1 MMLDVTLQV
10 ARFDPDLDTEIR
22 LQDYSLQMEE
32 RRMVLDALLEIRDFQ
47 DGSLAFRYSCRS
59 GIGGSCAMMINGQP
73 KLACQ
78 TKLAEVGKDGL
89 IRLEPLAGFRVLRDL
104 VVDIDPFLE
113 SLKAIV
119 PWLVLRPDYNGR
131 MSPEALAE
139 IEAVGICVLCGVC
152 EVGETQSG
160 TGLASLAKTY
170 RFAFD
175 TRDALGPER
184 IKLAV
189 DLGLL
194 KWPPYEGFAAE
205 CPKGI
210 EFEEDLIPAL
220 RALTVQ
226 QE

>member
-1 MMLDVTLQV
+1 MRLDIALQV
-10 ARFDPDLDTEIR
+10 ARFDPGLDTETR
-22 LQDYSLQMEE
+22 FQDYFLQMEE
-32 RRMVLDALLEIRDFQ
+32 QRMVLDALLEIRDFQ
-47 DGSLAFRYSCRS
+47 DGSLAFRHSCRS
-59 GIGGSCAMMINGQP
+59 GIGGSCAMMINGWP

-78 TKLAEVGKDGL
+78 TKLAEVAEDGL

-113 SLKAIV
+113 SLKAVV
-119 PWLVLRPDYNGR
+119 PWLVLRPGYHGR
-131 MSPEALAE
+131 MSPEALAD
-139 IEAVGICVLCGVC
+139 IEAMGICILCGAC
-152 EVGETQSG
+152 EVGEIQAG

-170 RFAFD
+170 HFALD
-175 TRDALGPER
+175 PRDALGLER

-194 KWPPYEGFAAE
+194 RWPPYKGFAAE

-210 EFEEDLIPAL
+210 EFEKGLIPVL
-220 RALTVQ
+220 QALTVQ

>member
-1 MMLDVTLQV
+1 MMFDITLQV
-10 ARFDPDLDTEIR
+10 ARFDPGLDMETR
-22 LQDYSLQMEE
+22 FQNYRLQMEE
-32 RRMVLDALLEIRDFQ
+32 QRMVLDALLEIRDFQ
-47 DGSLAFRYSCRS
+47 DGALAFRHSCRS
-59 GIGGSCAMMINGQP
+59 GIGGSCAMMINSQP

-78 TKLAEVGKDGL
+78 AKLAEVAKDGF

-119 PWLVLRPDYNGR
+119 PWLLLRPNHNGR
-131 MSPEALAE
+131 MSPEALAKV
-139 IEAVGICVLCGVC
+139 EAVGVCILCGAC
-152 EVGETQSG
+152 EVGETQAG
-160 TGLASLAKTY
+160 TGLASLARTY

-175 TRDALGPER
+175 PRDALGPER

-194 KWPPYEGFAAE
+194 KGPPYENFAAG

-210 EFEEDLIPAL
+210 EFEKGVIPAL

>member
-1 MMLDVTLQV
+1 MLDITLQV
-10 ARFDPDLDTEIR
+10 ARFDPDLGIETR
-22 LQDYSLQMEE
+22 LRDYFLQMEE
-32 RRMVLDALLEIRDFQ
+32 QRMVLDALLEIRDLQ
-47 DGSLAFRYSCRS
+47 EGPLAFRHSCRS
-59 GIGGSCAMMINGQP
+59 GICGSCAMMINGQP

-78 TKLAEVGKDGL
+78 AKLAEVAEDGL
-89 IRLEPLAGFRVLRDL
+89 IRLVPLSGFRVLCDL
-104 VVDIDPFLE
+104 IVDIDPFLE
-113 SLKAIV
+113 SLKAVV
-119 PWLVLRPDYNGR
+119 PWLVLRPNHDGR

-139 IEAVGICVLCGVC
+139 IEAMGICILCGAC

-160 TGLASLAKTY
+160 TGLGSLAKTY
-170 RFAFD
+170 RLALD
-175 TRDALGPER
+175 PRDALRLER

-194 KWPPYEGFAAE
+194 KWPPFEGFAAE

-210 EFEEDLIPAL
+210 EFEKGIIPAL

>member
-1 MMLDVTLQV
+1 
-10 ARFDPDLDTEIR
+10 
-22 LQDYSLQMEE
+22 MEE
-32 RRMVLDALLEIRDFQ
+32 QRMVLDALLEIRDLE
-47 DGSLAFRYSCRS
+47 DGSLAFRHSCRS

-78 TKLAEVGKDGL
+78 TKLAEVAKDGL

-113 SLKAIV
+113 SLKAVV
-119 PWLVLRPDYNGR
+119 PWLVLKSNHNGQ

-139 IEAVGICVLCGVC
+139 IEAMGICILCGAC
-152 EVGETQSG
+152 EVGETQVG

-170 RFAFD
+170 RLALD
-175 TRDALGPER
+175 PRDALGPER
-184 IKLAV
+184 VKLAV

-210 EFEEDLIPAL
+210 SFREGIISTL
-220 RALTVQ
+220 RAWTVQ

>member
-1 MMLDVTLQV
+1 MMLDITLQV
-10 ARFDPDLDTEIR
+10 TRFDPDLDTETR
-22 LQDYSLQMEE
+22 LQDYFLQMEE
-32 RRMVLDALLEIRDFQ
+32 QRMVLDVLLEIRDLQ
-47 DGSLAFRYSCRS
+47 DGSLAFRHSCRS
-59 GIGGSCAMMINGQP
+59 GIGGSCAVMINGQP

-78 TKLAEVGKDGL
+78 AKLAEVAKDGL

-104 VVDIDPFLE
+104 IVDIDPFLE

-119 PWLVLRPDYNGR
+119 PWLVLRPNHNGR

-139 IEAVGICVLCGVC
+139 IEAMGICILCGAC
-152 EVGETQSG
+152 EVSETQSG
-160 TGLASLAKTY
+160 TGLATLAKTY
-170 RFAFD
+170 RFALD
-175 TRDALGPER
+175 PRDALGPER
-184 IKLAV
+184 IKLAL

-194 KWPPYEGFAAE
+194 KWPPYESFAAE

-210 EFEEDLIPAL
+210 EFEAGVIPAL